1 MLPFLANN
9 LAIISFGIYCSR
21 PKQALNNPYYQ
32 KTIAPLY
39 KTYEAKRRR
48 TLIFAGIKFW
58 GCIALLCLALVLINS
73 SSIYDLTNLKLVL
86 FVFCILL
93 LITPV
98 RKFRS
103 QIANEI
109 LPKILKQNWQLD
121 FAIKPNKSIISYQ
134 KFRIIPAFT
143 SELSKDYIS
152 GNYKNLDF
160 EMFSTRL
167 IKIVDRNNVRQVFN
181 GTVIRLSINKKFS
194 GTTVIKRDYG
204 LLNILNLE
212 HGLSKVAL
220 EDPEF
225 EDQFEVFASDQIEA
239 RYLLTTSLMARI
251 LDFKEAVGCKR
262 LTACFHEQQLLI
274 MLDGFKI
281 SLPNINLSEPADF
294 CNYYHACLNSTES
307 FFKHLDLLKLDD
319 NLGI

>member
-1 MLPFLANN
+1 MLPFFANN
-9 LAIISFGIYCSR
+9 LAIISFGLYSSR
-21 PKQALNNPYYQ
+21 TKQALKHPHYQ

-48 TLIFAGIKFW
+48 TLVFAGIKFW
-58 GCIALLCLALVLINS
+58 GCIVLTCLALELTS
-73 SSIYDLTNLKLVL
+73 TSSIYDLTYLKLVL
-86 FVFCILL
+86 FIFCILL

-98 RKFRS
+98 RKFRT
-103 QIANEI
+103 QIANEV

-134 KFRIIPAFT
+134 KFRIIPTFT

-152 GNYKNLDF
+152 GAYKDLDF

-181 GTVIRLSINKKFS
+181 GTVIKVSINKKFS

-212 HGLSKVAL
+212 LGLSKVAL

-251 LDFKEAVGCKR
+251 LEFKAAVGCKR

-274 MLDGFKI
+274 LLDGYKI
-281 SLPNINLSEPADF
+281 ALPKINLSEPADF
-294 CNYYHACLNSTES
+294 CNYYHACLNSTEA
-307 FFKHLDLLKLDD
+307 FFNNLDLLKLDD
-319 NLGI
+319 NLGM